1 MINIPIGDFVIGLLI
16 FLRISAAF
24 FASPVY
30 GHAAIP
36 VLVKVFIALILAY
49 IVFLTIDKSNIV
61 VEYTLGWLFANAV
74 KEIIT
79 GLILGFMLNFVF
91 HGIRYAGSYIGLNME
106 LSMAETIDPIDG
118 SSTNVVGQALYM
130 ASLVLFF
137 LINGHHYVIS
147 ALVSSFSIVHI
158 GKFVV
163 NRPVYQL
170 LVKYSAAVFVIAVK
184 IASPII
190 VSYFLIYIAEGI
202 ISKVLPQMQV
212 FFVIQPLVV
221 GLGFV
226 MLAVMAPVFFYV
238 IKYLLKGYEGNLM
251 SLIRA
256 MGQ

>member
-24 FASPVY
+24 FSAPVY
-30 GHAAIP
+30 GHTAVP
-36 VLVKVFIALILAY
+36 VLVKLFIALILAY
-49 IVFLTIDKSNIV
+49 IVFLTIDKSKIV
-61 VEYTLGWLFANAV
+61 VEYTLSWLFANAV

-91 HGIRYAGSYIGLNME
+91 HGIKYAGSYIGLNME
-106 LSMAETIDPIDG
+106 LSMAETFDPIDG
-118 SSTNVVGQALYM
+118 SNTNDIGQVLYM

-147 ALVSSFSIVHI
+147 ALVSSFSIVHL
-158 GKFVV
+158 GKFVI
-163 NRPVYQL
+163 NKPIYQL

-190 VSYFLIYIAEGI
+190 VSYFLLYIAEGI

-212 FFVIQPLVV
+212 FFVIQPLAV
-221 GLGFV
+221 GLGFIL
-226 MLAVMAPVFFYV
+226 LAVMVPIYFYV
-238 IKYLLKGYEGNLM
+238 IKYLLQGYENNLM
-251 SLIRA
+251 SLIKA